1 MISPTRA
8 IRNSLRSSSS
18 QSPKHLTWF
27 KTYLGHA
34 EENLT
39 PEEFFLRGLDHDSNT
54 RPAYPM
60 RGTHNE

>member
-1 MISPTRA
+1 MISPKRA
-8 IRNSLRSSSS
+8 MRNSLRSSRALC
-18 QSPKHLTWF
+18 PKHLIWF

>member
-1 MISPTRA
+1 MISPKRA
-8 IRNSLRSSSS
+8 MWNSLRSSSS
-18 QSPKHLTWF
+18 QSPNYLIWF
-27 KTYLGHA
+27 VAYSGHA

-60 RGTHNE
+60 RGTHDE

>member
-1 MISPTRA
+1 MISPTHA
-8 IRNSLRSSSS
+8 IRNSLCSSSS
-18 QSPKHLTWF
+18 QSPNYLTWL
-27 KTYLGHA
+27 TAYLGHA

-60 RGTHNE
+60 RGTHDE